1 MFDDLSIKEIDV
13 ARNLDMTALRSFLT
27 VAEAGGVTRAA
38 GLLNLTQSAVSMQLK
53 RLEDG
58 MGLRLL
64 DRSGRGVALTA
75 AGEQLLSY
83 ARKMVALNDEA
94 WARLSARDAE
104 GTITLG
110 VPYDILYPVIPEVLR
125 RFARDF
131 PRIKVNL
138 VSSWTRILKKGFEQG
153 EIDVVLTTEDGPR
166 PGSEVLAIEPLVWV
180 GAPGGQAWRGR
191 PLRLAFSRNCIFRE
205 PTQRR
210 LDAAGIPWE
219 MALESAS
226 DGPVGATVSAD
237 LAVHVVIEGSQSH
250 LFEVIDHAGALPA
263 LWSVHINLY
272 AREAGRLPVQDDL
285 VALIRREHQARA
297 PARDRASARQWVR
310 RSGTEAPGW
319 APTRRVARLGLSYVP
334 TFRLAYRLMGIRVR
348 LDA

>member
-1 MFDDLSIKEIDV
+1 MIGDAPIMEDDV
-13 ARNLDMTALRSFLT
+13 PRNLDLTALRSFLT

-64 DRSGRGVALTA
+64 ERGGRGVALTP

-94 WARLSARDAE
+94 WARLQARDEA

-138 VSSWTRILKKGFEQG
+138 VSSYTRILKQGFERG
-153 EIDVVLTTEDGPR
+153 EIDVILTTEDGPR
-166 PGSEVLAIEPLVWV
+166 PGAEVLGVDQLVWV

-191 PLRLAFSRNCIFRE
+191 PLRLGFSRQCIFRE
-205 PTQRR
+205 PAQRR
-210 LDAAGIPWE
+210 LDEAGIPWE
-219 MALESAS
+219 MALDSPN
-226 DGPVGATVSAD
+226 DGPVDATVSAD
-237 LAVHVVIEGSQSH
+237 LAVHVVIEGTRSH
-250 LFEVIDHAGALPA
+250 QAFEVIDHGGALPS

-272 AREAGRLPVQDDL
+272 ARGAGRLPAQDDL
-285 VALIRREHQARA
+285 VELIRREHGARA
-297 PARDRASARQWVR
+297 AVRALQAAE
-310 RSGTEAPGW
+310 GP
-319 APTRRVARLGLSYVP
+319 RVA
-334 TFRLAYRLMGIRVR
+334 AE
-348 LDA
+348 

>member
-1 MFDDLSIKEIDV
+1 MFAAKNIMEGDV
-13 ARNLDMTALRSFLT
+13 PRNLDLTALRSFLT

-64 DRSGRGVALTA
+64 DRGGRGVALTP

-94 WARLSARDAE
+94 WARLQARDEE

-138 VSSWTRILKKGFEQG
+138 VSSFTRTLKQGFECG
-153 EIDVVLTTEDGPR
+153 EIDVILTTEDGPR
-166 PGSEVLAIEPLVWV
+166 PGAEVLAVEPLVWV
-180 GAPGGQAWRGR
+180 GAPEGQAWRQR

-205 PTQRR
+205 PVQRR

-219 MALESAS
+219 MALEAAS

-237 LAVHVVIEGSQSH
+237 LAIHVVIEGSERH
-250 LFEVIDHAGALPA
+250 PFEVIDHGGALPG

-272 AREAGRLPVQDDL
+272 ARGAGRLPVQDDL
-285 VALIRREHQARA
+285 VELIRREHQARA
-297 PARDRASARQWVR
+297 AQ
-310 RSGTEAPGW
+310 
-319 APTRRVARLGLSYVP
+319 
-334 TFRLAYRLMGIRVR
+334 RVR
-348 LDA
+348 PAAA